1 MWGTKALC
9 ARSARHTHA
18 VREALR
24 AHPTLWL
31 LRLLWL
37 AMPWSAGAAAADAL
51 SACSQ
56 TSARILSA
64 ELWAAWALVLTA
76 TFVRRPW
83 ALTVVRIATP
93 ASVGVA
99 IGSVVAA
106 VAWDAN
112 LPAQGAATA
121 IVGAV
126 VTTAIA
132 LLPETGNSF
141 VDGLSYG
148 NERRMLL
155 RTPFLLAVA
164 PIPIVWVAV
173 VAGITAPLV
182 LWAIEQWIWAAVATV
197 TGFTSATL
205 GFRSLHQLARR
216 WVVFV
221 PNGFVLHD
229 RMATREPFLLRRADV
244 ASLGPAPADIDLGAD
259 DLADISGNALG
270 PVLLVTLDG
279 QVEVLPRTTGT
290 AQVMAVSRV
299 LFSPTRPGEMLS
311 EAVRRRIPR

>member
-1 MWGTKALC
+1 M
-9 ARSARHTHA
+9 
-18 VREALR
+18 
-24 AHPTLWL
+24 
-31 LRLLWL
+31 RLLWL
-37 AMPWSAGAAAADAL
+37 VMPWSVGAAAADAL
-51 SACSQ
+51 GACSQ

-93 ASVGVA
+93 SSLGVA

-106 VAWDAN
+106 AAWDAN
-112 LPAQGAATA
+112 LGTQRAATA

-132 LLPETGNSF
+132 LLPETGNAM

-155 RTPFLLAVA
+155 RTPFLLAVV
-164 PIPIVWVAV
+164 PVPLVWAAV
-173 VAGITAPLV
+173 VAGTTAPLV
-182 LWAIEQWIWAAVATV
+182 LWAIEQWIWAVVATV
-197 TGFTSATL
+197 TGLTSAVL
-205 GFRSLHQLARR
+205 GFRSLHQLSRR

-229 RMATREPFLLRRADV
+229 RMATREPFLLRRADI
-244 ASLGPAPADIDLGAD
+244 ASLSPAPADIDLGAD

-279 QVEVLPRTTGT
+279 QVEVVPRTTGT

-299 LFSPTRPGEMLS
+299 LFSPTRPGEMLA
-311 EAVRRRIPR
+311 EAARRRIPR

>member
-1 MWGTKALC
+1 MTA
-9 ARSARHTHA
+9 T
-18 VREALR
+18 LR

-31 LRLLWL
+31 MRLLWL
-37 AMPWSAGAAAADAL
+37 VMPWSVGAAAADAL
-51 SACSQ
+51 SACSEM
-56 TSARILSA
+56 SARILSA

-76 TFVRRPW
+76 AFVRRPW
-83 ALTVVRIATP
+83 ALTVVRICVP
-93 ASVGVA
+93 ASIGVA
-99 IGSVVAA
+99 VGSVVAA
-106 VAWDAN
+106 AAWDAD
-112 LPAQGAATA
+112 LAAPRAAAAIAGAAIATA
-121 IVGAV
+121 V
-126 VTTAIA
+126 A
-132 LLPETGNSF
+132 LLPETGNSI

-164 PIPIVWVAV
+164 PVPLVWAAV
-173 VAGITAPLV
+173 VAGTTTPLV

-197 TGFTSATL
+197 TGFTSAVL

-229 RMATREPFLLRRADV
+229 RMATREPFLLRRADI

-259 DLADISGNALG
+259 DLADVSGNALG

-279 QVEVLPRTTGT
+279 QVEVVPRTTGT

-299 LFSPTRPGEMLS
+299 LFSPTRPGEVLS
-311 EAVRRRIPR
+311 EAARRRIPR